1 MFLKKPELTAGSRP
15 TLSQDETLLSVQ
27 DGVGLYEG
35 CMLFPFSKDEIHNT
49 NTVIGNT
56 K

>member
-35 CMLFPFSKDEIHNT
+35 WGISRIQEIKL
-49 NTVIGNT
+49 IILMQ
-56 K
+56 